1 MSILLSTRSTLRTL
15 TFVQIE
21 TLPTRSQDVQPLQ
34 NVLSISTAGKNRYLL
49 HFNSLHSLTQWTAAI
64 RLAMFEHATLQ
75 EAYTGSLIAGKGKL
89 LNNIK
94 TIMERTRIR
103 NEDWTRVRFGAGTP
117 WRRCWCVI
125 SPPDEKDVQKQQKQ
139 LKKKSAYERTAP
151 LKGNIKFYDTKKT
164 KKTQPIATIT
174 DAYSAYAIYPQSK
187 PLIDQSTLV
196 KVEGSITIHSKPET
210 TTDGFVFVMPE
221 VHPAVSGFEM
231 LLRYLFPVYDVFAL
245 YGRPNRLIADTLDT
259 RSLMFAMPQEKRY
272 GYLEILDV
280 AGLIHESGS
289 QSWSERQWRLKLKEL
304 TSTRMTRMTQNGRPR
319 SRASS
324 YRGYRNSLP
333 SRAGTL
339 RYEDGASIRSTPSLH
354 GETPPMPPPHSDS
367 ASQIDAPF
375 TPPRPKSQ
383 HQRSFS
389 EATPTSTPPRQR
401 SQRYNQDQS
410 YTPSRLSYEQS
421 RPSFEAMAPAQPYY
435 DQGAPP
441 PPPHGIP
448 IGMNARNAQL
458 QRYAGELE
466 ASNERSSSESERR
479 FGGVRE
485 TDPQEIRQEL
495 RPAPPPSSVAAP
507 PAFAHEP
514 GARPQKRPGQNA
526 ELRRANSRL
535 SVTTLSQLAEAGKAG
550 VGGTAAAGAAAAW
563 RSNSQRG
570 MNGSPEDQGQR
581 GVNLNASQSANTN
594 TADRSFPTEGILLA
608 KTRPPATTQDQPY
621 YKTKSPISSHEL
633 LQPQNSNSRAVS
645 PLSQTS
651 ISSSPPAQ
659 PRDRAPSFSRNNM
672 ASAAGFAGSA
682 SQKSVMN
689 EPPPVPTGPER
700 PQTQRTNTGRS
711 ITRKPVPSRT
721 PPPPAEAPPPTTRSS
736 LDSLNDRYI
745 DEEALTQVLARDRT
759 QSITSQDQS
768 DDRDDDISVY
778 DNDSTI
784 SPDYASTRKSTETKR
799 SRPSVERP
807 RRGVLKTVGTVE
819 PVQKEVQVGDT
830 RYRPGAAPEPLN
842 PDIPVVDFGPT
853 QAYRPG
859 SSSRPDINGTLT
871 QPVHDRTKS
880 SEGLTPSPRN
890 ESPSI
895 NQRSSVVYPSGHS
908 NDSNERLPNRKL
920 ITPEPRLRTPP
931 AGSPSGVADND
942 NRRSVVWQPGA
953 TIGGGSPGA
962 RQTVTPEQFVQQRA
976 AANRIMTPVYAH
988 GRKASGSPTPPAISR
1003 NSSGEWPIQQQK
1015 RQSSYGH
1022 DLPSRPNSR
1031 AASTLMNPSG
1041 DPTAYLSA
1049 REQEHVARATGSPL
1063 INMATNANKDSLAQS
1078 GLIGAIEAREREKK
1092 EIKQGLSGQMVQHA
1106 IAQRQQHSQGHQ
1118 QRQQS
1123 FSNINPPYAMPGQY
1137 PPSPG
1142 QQPSTPTQ
1150 LQQSPSWNTSQQQQ
1164 YAQYQ
1169 QHPAQQQRQQWTPPP
1184 TQQHWEAQQASPYQQ
1199 QAQQYQ
1205 QGSYQQAQQYQQ
1217 GSYQQQGPYG
1227 QGQQQYYGSYF
1238 GNGPSG
1244 R

>member
-1 MSILLSTRSTLRTL
+1 MYLYTRTTLRTL
-15 TFVQIE
+15 TVVQIE

-151 LKGNIKFYDTKKT
+151 LKGNLKFYDTRKT

-196 KVEGSITIHSKPET
+196 KVEGSITIHSTPET

-289 QSWSERQWRLKLKEL
+289 QSWSERQWRLKMKEL

-375 TPPRPKSQ
+375 TPPRPKPQ

-389 EATPTSTPPRQR
+389 EATPTSTPPRQK

-421 RPSFEAMAPAQPYY
+421 RPSFEAMPPAQPYY

-448 IGMNARNAQL
+448 IGMAARNAQL

-479 FGGVRE
+479 FGGMKE
-485 TDPQEIRQEL
+485 TDPQEIRQEM

-563 RSNSQRG
+563 RSNSQRR
-570 MNGSPEDQGQR
+570 MSGSPEDQGQR
-581 GVNLNASQSANTN
+581 GVNLNASQSVNTN
-594 TADRSFPTEGILLA
+594 TADRSYPTEGILLA
-608 KTRPPATTQDQPY
+608 KTRPPATTQDQVDLQSLPY
-621 YKTKSPISSHEL
+621 YKTKSPISSYEL

-651 ISSSPPAQ
+651 TPSSPPAQ
-659 PRDRAPSFSRNNM
+659 PREQAPSFSKNNM
-672 ASAAGFAGSA
+672 AFAAASASSA
-682 SQKSVMN
+682 SQKSVIGA
-689 EPPPVPTGPER
+689 PRLPTDPQR

-721 PPPPAEAPPPTTRSS
+721 PPPPAESPVPTTKSS

-759 QSITSQDQS
+759 QSITSQNQG

-778 DNDSTI
+778 DNDSTV

-799 SRPSVERP
+799 SRPSIERP

-819 PVQKEVQVGDT
+819 PAQQEVQVGDI
-830 RYRPGAAPEPLN
+830 RYRPGATPEPLN
-842 PDIPVVDFGPT
+842 PDIPMVDFGPT
-853 QAYRPG
+853 QAYHPG
-859 SSSRPDINGTLT
+859 SSSKPDISGTLT
-871 QPVHDRTKS
+871 QPVHNRAKS
-880 SEGLTPSPRN
+880 SERLTPSPRN
-890 ESPSI
+890 ESPPV
-895 NQRSSVVYPSGHS
+895 NQRSSVVYPSGHP
-908 NDSNERLPNRKL
+908 NDSNERSPNRKL

-931 AGSPSGVADND
+931 AGSPSAGADND

-976 AANRIMTPVYAH
+976 AANRIVTPVYAH
-988 GRKASGSPTPPAISR
+988 GRKASGSPTPPAVSR

-1015 RQSSYGH
+1015 RQSSYGN

-1031 AASTLMNPSG
+1031 VASTLMNPSG
-1041 DPTAYLSA
+1041 DYTAYLSA

-1118 QRQQS
+1118 QWQQS

-1142 QQPSTPTQ
+1142 QQPSTPGQ
-1150 LQQSPSWNTSQQQQ
+1150 LQQPHGWNTPQQQQ

-1169 QHPAQQQRQQWTPPP
+1169 QYPPQQQRQQWTPPA
-1184 TQQHWEAQQASPYQQ
+1184 TQQYWEGQPASPYQQ

-1205 QGSYQQAQQYQQ
+1205 QGSYQQQ
-1217 GSYQQQGPYG
+1217 GQYG
-1227 QGQQQYYGSYF
+1227 QGQQQYYGPYF

-1244 R
+1244 RQ